1 MESSSQNWL
10 VRRLTAW
17 MEAPYLVAVRDGLAL
32 TMPIILAGT
41 VAILINSFPLNAYQE
56 FMLSLFG
63 ENWKSFGSYIYTGTF
78 GVMSVFMV
86 PVIGFSLAE
95 NYNERYPLD
104 RIAPVVVAIVVFS
117 SVFCIMEPINSNS
130 ALSLQWMGVY
140 GLLLSIITAIL
151 AWSLFRFLL
160 RFPALRVNFYT
171 GSSAMS
177 ITQVMNTLFPA
188 VITILF
194 FAGFKALTKALG
206 IADLHEATYRLL
218 SLPFHA
224 LGGHYLGTAVLYG
237 FVRHFLW
244 FFGIHGS
251 NVLEPVMR
259 ELYIP
264 ASLVNIEN
272 FRAGLEPLYIL
283 TKPFF
288 DCYTSIGG
296 AGSTTALLIALLL
309 RHRDN
314 GVRKIAKISIVP
326 SVFHINE
333 ILLFGLPIV
342 LNPVFFVPFILV
354 PIVNTIISY
363 SAITF
368 GLVPMTVH
376 DVAWNIPLFVNAYL
390 ATGSVSAIVLQLVNL
405 VVGVAIYLPFVML
418 DDRIKTGQF
427 HENFRKLLNLALED
441 STVAPGQRLLNRPG
455 AVGLMAYNLAND
467 LRHAIDRNELYVEY
481 QPQVNTD
488 TGEVYGVES
497 LARWHHPTIGRIP
510 PPLFITIS
518 EDTGY
523 ILPLGLWVLE
533 ESVRQAAEWRKAG
546 LTDLVMSVNVSAKQ
560 LEDPELPEKI
570 LEIIHRHELPVE
582 NLKLEVTESI
592 ALTTHMAQSGVLAR
606 LNEYN
611 IRLAIDD
618 FGMGHSSLTYL
629 KRFSVASLKVDSM
642 LSRDVLASRS
652 SSEIVATI
660 AELCRTLN
668 IELIAEFVDNEP
680 QLLKLRSLGCN
691 NVQGYFYSPPLRA
704 EQAFEFIKQTQKA
717 YGTAE
722 VNWSS
727 AKHDPATTPEKSSI
741 TVT

>member
-1 MESSSQNWL
+1 MKSSRKNLL
-10 VRRLTAW
+10 VQWLTAW
-17 MEAPYLVAVRDGLAL
+17 IETPYLVAVRDGLAL

-41 VAILINSFPLNAYQE
+41 IAILVNSFPLASYQD
-56 FMLSLFG
+56 FMHSLFG
-63 ENWKSFGSYIYTGTF
+63 DNWKLFGQYIYTGTF
-78 GVMSVFMV
+78 GIMSVFMI
-86 PVIGFSLAE
+86 PTIGYSLSE
-95 NYNERYPLD
+95 NYNERNPLD
-104 RIAPVVVAIVVFS
+104 RVSPVVVALVVFS
-117 SVFCIMEPINSNS
+117 SVFCILEPINNNT
-130 ALSLQWMGVY
+130 ALPLQWMGVY
-140 GLLLSIITAIL
+140 GLLLSIVTAIL
-151 AWSLFRFLL
+151 SWLLFRFLL
-160 RFPALRVNFYT
+160 RFPKLRVNFYT
-171 GSSAMS
+171 GSSAASM
-177 ITQVMNTLFPA
+177 TQVMNTLFPA

-194 FAGFKALTKALG
+194 FAGFKALTKVLG
-206 IADLHEATYRLL
+206 IADLHETTYRLL
-218 SLPFHA
+218 SMPFHA

-296 AGSTTALLIALLL
+296 AGSTSALLIALLL

-314 GVRKIAKISIVP
+314 GVRKIAKISIIP
-326 SVFHINE
+326 SLFNINE

-342 LNPVFFVPFILV
+342 LNPVFIAPFILV

-363 SAITF
+363 YACMF
-368 GLVPMTVH
+368 GIVPMTVH

-390 ATGSVSAIVLQLVNL
+390 STGSVSAIVLQLINL
-405 VVGVAIYLPFVML
+405 LVGVAIYLPFVVL
-418 DDRIKTGQF
+418 DDRIKTSQF
-427 HENFRKLLNLALED
+427 HQNFRKLLNLALEE
-441 STVAPGQRLLNRPG
+441 STVTPGQRLLNRPG

-467 LRHAIDRNELYVEY
+467 LRQAVDRKELYVEY
-481 QPQVNTD
+481 QPQVDSD
-488 TGEVYGVES
+488 TGRVYGVES

-570 LEIIHRHELPVE
+570 LEIIQRHALPVE

-660 AELCRTLN
+660 AELCRSLN

-680 QLLKLRSLGCN
+680 QLLKLRSLGCH

-704 EQAFEFIKQTQKA
+704 EEAFAFISQPQKA
-717 YGTAE
+717 YGTADL
-722 VNWSS
+722 NGNT
-727 AKHDPATTPEKSSI
+727 AKQLAAIAS
-741 TVT
+741 